1 MAGGNASPRQKMIN
15 MMYLVLTALLA
26 MNVSKEILN
35 AFVTVNHSIEH
46 SNQVISDKNNG
57 IYKDFDNAIKDPS
70 TAAKAAIWK
79 KRADK
84 IKKLSEDLNVFLEAK
99 KGELKKASDLKM
111 VDGEET
117 FSVDNLEAATHL
129 FIGSDDKCTNGAE
142 VYDKMLKFKAD
153 MLAVLN
159 PNDPEFSDNP
169 TMKAQIQKD
178 VENFKKS
185 LPIDMTI
192 KSSKESGKVFEQ
204 NGKGWTE
211 ANFHMTPTIAALT
224 IMSKLQSDV
233 KSSEAQMVDYCK
245 SQIGQVKLV
254 FDQFQAIAS
263 ANTNYCMPG
272 DPIEV
277 VAGVGA
283 FSASAQPTVTIGGG
297 VVPLGPDGSALYK
310 TTANGAGEHTI
321 PVVISFKKPDG
332 TPASVTKEIKYT
344 VGTPSGAAVMFD
356 KMNVLYIGVE
366 NPLSVSSGSGD
377 EKTSVNLS
385 TGGSISKK
393 GGGKYVANVTTPTND
408 AKITV
413 SVSGGKSLQ
422 FPVRIKRIPD
432 PVPTL
437 SGKIKGGKINKAT
450 LQAQGGLVA
459 VLENFDFDARFT
471 ITGYTFMLAQK
482 GGDVSPKNVDGPI
495 MNESVKSVIGRA
507 KPGDIVI
514 FDNIKAKGP
523 DGTSRNLPSLTF
535 TII

>member
-1 MAGGNASPRQKMIN
+1 MAGGNISPRQKMIN

-35 AFVTVNHSIEH
+35 AFVTVNNSIVK
-46 SNQVISDKNNG
+46 SNEVISEKNKAT
-57 IYKDFDNAIKDPS
+57 YTAFANAVADPN
-70 TAAKAAIWK
+70 TKEKAIIWK
-79 KRADK
+79 AKADK
-84 IKKLSEDLNVFLEAK
+84 IKAVADEVNKFIDIQKEELI
-99 KGELKKASDLKM
+99 KGSNPKT
-111 VDGEET
+111 VDGIKE
-117 FSVDNLEAATHL
+117 FSVDNLDAASHL
-129 FIGSDDKCTNGAE
+129 LIEKKVGDE
-142 VYDKMLKFKAD
+142 IYEKMIKVRKDLLSVIDSKDFA
-153 MLAVLN
+153 
-159 PNDPEFSDNP
+159 DNP
-169 TMKAQIQKD
+169 MLQASIKKD
-178 VENFKKS
+178 MDAFGKS
-185 LPIDMTI
+185 LPIDMTVAQA
-192 KSSKESGKVFEQ
+192 KESGTKFEQ
-204 NGKGWTE
+204 NGKGWSE
-211 ANFHMTPTIAALT
+211 SNFHMTPTIAALT
-224 IMSKLQSDV
+224 ILSKLQSDV
-233 KSSEAQMVDYCK
+233 KSSETQLIDYAY

-272 DPIEV
+272 DPIDI

-283 FSASAQPTVTIGGG
+283 FSASAQPTVTIGGS
-297 VVPLGPDGSALYK
+297 VVPLGPDGSALYS
-310 TTANGAGEHTI
+310 TTANGAGEHSI

-356 KMNVLYIGVE
+356 KMNVLYIGVD

-377 EKTSVNLS
+377 EKTSVSLS

-393 GGGKYVANVTTPTND
+393 GGGKYMANVTTPTND
-408 AKITV
+408 AKISV

-432 PVPTL
+432 PIPTL

-459 VLENFDFDARFT
+459 VLENFDFDARFS

-482 GGDVSPKNVDGPI
+482 GGDVSPKNVDGPV
-495 MNESVKSVIGRA
+495 MNESVKAVIGRA

-523 DGTSRNLPSLTF
+523 DGTSRSLPSLTF